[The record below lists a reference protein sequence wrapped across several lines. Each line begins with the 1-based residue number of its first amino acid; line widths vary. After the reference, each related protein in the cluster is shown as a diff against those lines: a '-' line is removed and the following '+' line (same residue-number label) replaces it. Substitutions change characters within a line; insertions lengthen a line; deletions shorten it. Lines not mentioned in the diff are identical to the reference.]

1 MLGDI
6 GQLIS
11 GIANVAQAITNPIMQ
26 NKTNKHNAQMVAA
39 QNAAAAA
46 ESEKA
51 YERSKPTTQVTNMR
65 QVGMSQAGAIN
76 ALNGGGSYTPAP
88 INVSQDQAP
97 QLDVSGL
104 TNVLMGAAQLKEQK
118 RQFDKNLGLEKEK
131 MQLEK
136 EKFEEEKIDK
146 GYNRVI
152 NQLQANIL
160 HSEDAIKNLDYLQKL
175 STHDEDINAQN
186 AEAIARRSTAIL
198 EDIRSKRVVN
208 AMSRMTDE
216 ELDNLFELQATLNM
230 LQQGLQY
237 DSSSAMIKG
246 AKKLLSFLAGGKGAG
261 KNIRMH

>member
-1 MLGDI
+1 MADY
-6 GQLIS
+6 S
-11 GIANVAQAITNPIMQ
+11 GYVSGAANVLQAIINPIMQ
-26 NKTNKHNAQMVAA
+26 HVQNKHNEKMVAA
-39 QNAAAAA
+39 QNAAAANEA
-46 ESEKA
+46 EKA

-65 QVGMSQAGAIN
+65 QVGMSQAGAVN

-88 INVSQDQAP
+88 VNVSQGQAP
-97 QLDVSGL
+97 QLDFSGL
-104 TNVLMGAAQLKEQK
+104 TNVLMQSEQLKEQK
-118 RQFDKNLGLEKEK
+118 RQFNANLGLEKEK

-160 HSEDAIKNLDYLQKL
+160 HSEDAINNLEYLQKL

-186 AEAIARRSTAIL
+186 AENIARKSEAIL
-198 EDIRSKRVVN
+198 ADLRSRKVIK
-208 AMSRMTDE
+208 AMSNMTDE
-216 ELDNLFELQATLNM
+216 ELDDLFELQATLNM

-237 DSSSAMIKG
+237 DSSSALIKG
-246 AKKLLSFLAGGKGAG
+246 AKKLLSFLAGGKGIG